1 MIEKLMPYKR
11 TYLYLA
17 FAIELTALL
26 LQLILAFSTKGVGI
40 HVIFKLS
47 SFFTINSNLLL
58 LICYM
63 MLLAVDTKFWNR
75 ISTQTALLTYISFVC
90 IVYHVMLQD
99 SWNPQGLQWLV
110 SELFHWVNPLIYL
123 IFWLI
128 FVNKKSLAYGQIL
141 SWLIFPTI
149 YFIWVLLLGA
159 FGLGYPYPFLNVEKF
174 GLFNVVMTGFVLLF
188 TLTIIAVFLI
198 LIGKNLPFQNVRK
211 TDSA

>member
-1 MIEKLMPYKR
+1 
-11 TYLYLA
+11 
-17 FAIELTALL
+17 
-26 LQLILAFSTKGVGI
+26 
-40 HVIFKLS
+40 
-47 SFFTINSNLLL
+47 
-58 LICYM
+58 
-63 MLLAVDTKFWNR
+63 
-75 ISTQTALLTYISFVC
+75 
-90 IVYHVMLQD
+90 MLQD

-128 FVNKKSLAYGQIL
+128 FVNKKSLAFGQIL